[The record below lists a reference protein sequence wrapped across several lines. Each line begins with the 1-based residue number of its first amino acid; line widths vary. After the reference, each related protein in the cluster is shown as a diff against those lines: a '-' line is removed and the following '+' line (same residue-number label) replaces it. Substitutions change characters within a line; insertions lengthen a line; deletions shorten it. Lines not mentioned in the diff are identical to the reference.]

1 MISGV
6 FMAEQEKS
14 NGAEKTEKQKTKK
27 EEIFESLEMPEL
39 FGKYDMD
46 EVEVTDPGLKG
57 HINLLP
63 VLLPHSGG
71 AHANKRFAK
80 DEVSLIERLINAMM
94 KSQRYTGKKTKSYNA
109 VRDAFGIIHEKTDS
123 NPVQV
128 LVKAIENSA
137 PKEETTQITYGGIS
151 VPKSV
156 DVSPSRRLSIAI
168 GNNAKGAVKATYKN
182 DKGIAKCLA
191 EELMKASNNDRSAF
205 AVSRKEEMERMA
217 QSAR

>member
-1 MISGV
+1 
-6 FMAEQEKS
+6 MAEDEAVTEKS
-14 NGAEKTEKQKTKK
+14 RREKL
-27 EEIFESLEMPEL
+27 FETLDMPLL
-39 FGKYDMD
+39 FDKYDLK
-46 EVEVTDPGLKG
+46 EVQVSDPGLKRY
-57 HINLLP
+57 INLLP

-71 AHANKRFAK
+71 VQSNKRFGNE
-80 DEVSLIERLINAMM
+80 EVSLIERLINAMM
-94 KSQRYTGKKTKSYNA
+94 RNQLYTGKKTKAYKA
-109 VRDAFGIIHEKTDS
+109 VRETMDIVHDKTGQ
-123 NPVQV
+123 NPVQI

-168 GNNAKGAVKATYKN
+168 SNNAKGAVKASYKN
-182 DKGIAKCLA
+182 KKSIAQCLA
-191 EELMKASNNDRSAF
+191 EEIIKASNGDRDAF